1 MTHKMQMNLSF
12 FFKGQFFPYFS
23 SGAFASVLKK
33 VPRVQDRGVS
43 FTFGAWCRQKLSH
56 HNVSGRWFLKWAKV
70 ILNISKL

>member
-1 MTHKMQMNLSF
+1 MQMNLSF

-43 FTFGAWCRQKLSH
+43 FTFGPDVARSSAITMYQDDGSSSEL
-56 HNVSGRWFLKWAKV
+56 RWF
-70 ILNISKL
+70 